1 MFKRKGQSTLEYVI
15 ILTAII
21 AAIVFAAVTFLKP
34 KVQSSLDHVTTEME
48 TGVQQ
53 LDLSNITQ

>member
-1 MFKRKGQSTLEYVI
+1 MSKRKGQSTLEYVI

-21 AAIVFAAVTFLKP
+21 AAIVFAAATYLKP
-34 KVQSSLDHVTTEME
+34 RVESSLDHVSGQME

-53 LDLSNITQ
+53 LDLSSIP